1 MPHNQRKSHIETLRA
16 FPAALEKTVAG
27 LSDDQ
32 LDTPYGPGKWTI
44 RQLVH
49 HLADSHANG
58 AARVRWALTENSPA
72 VKAYD
77 QDEWARLHD
86 ARLAPIEPSLAI
98 IRGLHQRLVMLFESL
113 DDVEFERN
121 MHHPENGEVTIDD
134 WVRVYAGHCDKHLGH
149 IKGLITARG
158 W

>member
-1 MPHNQRKSHIETLRA
+1 MPHDQRKTHIETLRA
-16 FPAALEKTVAG
+16 FPTTLEQAVAG
-27 LSDDQ
+27 LNDEQ

-58 AARVRWALTENSPA
+58 AARVRWALAEETPA

-77 QDEWARLHD
+77 QDEWSRLYD
-86 ARLAPIEPSLAI
+86 ARRAPIEPSLAI
-98 IRGLHQRLVMLFESL
+98 IRGLHQRLVILFESL
-113 DDVEFERN
+113 DDEQFDRT
-121 MHHPENGEVTIDD
+121 MHHPENGEVSIDD
-134 WVRVYAGHCDKHLGH
+134 WIRVYAGHCNKHLGH
-149 IKGLITARG
+149 ITGLREARG